1 MTRNRRKNGFYK
13 KLQFNA
19 LNKSAEMVLTQG
31 MIVLD
36 NAVLSNCDVKDVI
49 LKLSFTEDNKPV
61 TLTKKINDYYSKR
74 CINGYRVNFIKDV
87 SVSCWINITQPTKI
101 QISALGMST
110 GLVDLEFFVLR
121 IQ

>member
-1 MTRNRRKNGFYK
+1 
-13 KLQFNA
+13 
-19 LNKSAEMVLTQG
+19 

-87 SVSCWINITQPTKI
+87 SVFMLDKYHPTNENSNFRIRDVNRVGGFRVFCVENSIAYLGVCTLIYLAYSC
-101 QISALGMST
+101 
-110 GLVDLEFFVLR
+110 
-121 IQ
+121 